1 MKKNLPALLAL
12 SSITIFSNLFAT
24 PTIDGDSSDGDYTVI
39 ASYTSGRDGFGSG
52 NNIDE
57 INYFADLTHMY
68 IGIPCDLGSND
79 NIVLFFDFSGY
90 DGNDSG
96 NPVGE
101 SGASGVFGGSGFT
114 NTSGSGCRMD
124 FEVDYAF
131 AFNEGNGTT
140 QFFVD
145 AARFGTGGSGDP
157 IIDSGFLNNGS
168 GLSCNQSGTASN
180 IPNTTTSGISAN
192 GIQIAYNNGGGADQ
206 GIEVRFD
213 YDAMPG
219 IDNSQ
224 TVNMFV
230 LITNSTGFSSNET
243 IPGDPGGSNLGD
255 DADFSSNPNS
265 GGPFHTT
272 GDHSLPVELSSFT
285 ARQQGN
291 NVRLDWRTETEHNN
305 AGFRIYR
312 RKFEAKAYEMIADFR
327 TDKTLKGQ
335 GSTPFG
341 NDYFFYDNQGLASH
355 TNYSYIV
362 ADVDFNGKETKHKDK
377 PATIF
382 IVFSPLPKDFT
393 LLGNFP
399 NPFNPE
405 TTIEFSVPEQAKFS
419 IEIFNV
425 LGQSVKVLAENEIAK
440 EGSNQISWNGTDE
453 NNSLVP
459 SGVYFYKITTGNE
472 TQVSKMLLLK

>member
-1 MKKNLPALLAL
+1 MKKLLPTFITLSSLAL
-12 SSITIFSNLFAT
+12 FGSAFGA

-39 ASYTSGRDGFGSG
+39 ASYTSGQDGFGSG

-57 INYFADLTHMY
+57 INYFADNTHLY
-68 IGIPCDLGSND
+68 IGIPCDLNSN
-79 NIVLFFDFSGY
+79 NNVVLLFDFSSY
-90 DGNDSG
+90 DGNNSG
-96 NPVGE
+96 NPIGE
-101 SGASGVFGGSGFT
+101 SGSSGVFGGSGFT

-131 AFNEGNGTT
+131 AFNEGGSGSN
-140 QFFVD
+140 FFVD
-145 AARFGTGGSGDP
+145 AARYGTGGSGDP
-157 IIDSGFLNNGS
+157 IISSGFMNNGS
-168 GLSCNQSGTASN
+168 GISCNQTGTASN
-180 IPNTTTSGISAN
+180 IPNTTTADISTN
-192 GIQIAYNNGGGADQ
+192 GIQVAYNNGGGADQ
-206 GIEVRFD
+206 GIEIRFE
-213 YDAMPG
+213 YASMPG

-230 LITNSTGFSSNET
+230 FITNSTGFSSNET

-265 GGPFHTT
+265 GGPYHTT
-272 GDHSLPVELSSFT
+272 GDHSLPVELSYFT
-285 ARQQGN
+285 ARQQN
-291 NVRLDWRTETEHNN
+291 NIVRLDWRTESEHNN

-312 RKFEAKAYEMIADFR
+312 RDVELKKFEMIADFR
-327 TDKTLKGQ
+327 TDKTLEGQ

-341 NDYFFYDNQGLASH
+341 KDYFFYDNENL
-355 TNYSYIV
+355 YSNSTFEYLI

-382 IVFSPLPKDFT
+382 IVFSPIPKKFT

-405 TTIEFSVPEQAKFS
+405 TTIEFSVPEQAKYS

-425 LGQSVKVLAENEIAK
+425 LGQKVKVLAENEIAK
-440 EGSNQISWNGTDE
+440 EGTNQVSWNGTDE

-459 SGVYFYKITTGNE
+459 SGVYFYKVTSGNE
-472 TQVSKMLLLK
+472 TQISKMLLLK